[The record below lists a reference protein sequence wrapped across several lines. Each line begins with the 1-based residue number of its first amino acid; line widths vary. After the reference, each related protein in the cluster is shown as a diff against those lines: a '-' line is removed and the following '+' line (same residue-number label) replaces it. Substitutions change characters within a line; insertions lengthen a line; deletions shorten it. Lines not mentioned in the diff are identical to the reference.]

1 MYTKWE
7 VFEDK
12 DIIITD
18 IGMFSAAER
27 RGKCAIMYCIF
38 NCLLTGKI
46 SRIVAQNAAPQP
58 DTAGPS
64 IVQPYIPSV
73 MEPSVAVSSI
83 AELPATEPCSKNSH
97 SHEEHG
103 SDAECRKVNMP
114 NT

>member
-83 AELPATEPCSKNSH
+83 AEPLPQSHALQTVILTKNM
-97 SHEEHG
+97 EVMLNVG
-103 SDAECRKVNMP
+103 K
-114 NT
+114 